1 MIRLANQLPVTSPE
15 FPADWRSQFE
25 QELVRSG
32 LRRVWI
38 VTNTLLVIE
47 IFLLLLDAWR
57 SQGFS
62 SGVDAL
68 TVWRLSVLL
77 FLTSYRFLPA
87 PWKSPGLGLRY
98 FLCMGMVFSC
108 WSSAV
113 LAGVTGDLSTYA
125 IGLLGVAAS
134 CPLPGRFNA
143 LLFISS
149 AVGLAG
155 WLGLAFPA
163 VGPHWTSNII
173 AACVMGIVVE
183 KFTFRAA
190 LREFTHRQAIE
201 LQRERA
207 DQLLY
212 NVFPESVATS
222 LKDGKR
228 SVALH
233 GEVTILFADI
243 VGFTELSTRLLP
255 TQLLDVL
262 ENIFGKFD
270 QLAQTHGVEKI
281 KTIGDAYMAI
291 CGAPVPTDH
300 QVERIADFALAIV
313 QECKAMSAHTGFE
326 LAVRVGIH
334 SGPVIAGVIGS
345 SRLCYDLWGDS
356 VNTAQ
361 RIQSQGQPN
370 AIGVSEPVY
379 FRLRDQFDLED
390 RGLVN
395 LKGKGP
401 TRSYVLKGRR
411 SATAPD
417 Q

>member
-1 MIRLANQLPVTSPE
+1 MIRFANQLPLASAE
-15 FPADWRSQFE
+15 FPLDWVSEFE
-25 QELVRSG
+25 RELVRSG
-32 LRRVWI
+32 LRRAWI

-47 IFLLLLDAWR
+47 VFLLLLDAWR
-57 SQGFS
+57 SHGFA
-62 SGVDAL
+62 SGLDAL
-68 TVWRLSVLL
+68 SVWRLSALL
-77 FLTSYRFLPA
+77 FLASYRFLVV
-87 PWKSPGLGLRY
+87 PWGSPVLLLRY
-98 FLCMGMVFSC
+98 FLGMGMVFSC

-113 LAGVTGDLSTYA
+113 LAGLTGDLSTYA

-149 AVGLAG
+149 ALGLAG
-155 WLGLAFPA
+155 WLWLGFPDA
-163 VGPHWTSNII
+163 GPHWTSNIV

-183 KFTFRAA
+183 RFTFRAA
-190 LREFTHRQAIE
+190 LREFTHRKGIDR
-201 LQRERA
+201 QRERA

-222 LKDGKR
+222 LKDGQR

-255 TQLLDVL
+255 TQLLNVL
-262 ENIFGKFD
+262 EDIFGKFD
-270 QLAQTHGVEKI
+270 QMAQKHGVEKI

-300 QVERIADFALAIV
+300 QVERMADFALGIV
-313 QECKAMSAHTGFE
+313 QECNKMSAHTGFE

-334 SGPVIAGVIGS
+334 TGPVIAGVIGS

-361 RIQSQGQPN
+361 RIESQGAPN
-370 AIGVSEPVY
+370 AISVSEPVY
-379 FRLRDQFDLED
+379 FRLREQYDLED

-411 SATAPD
+411 SGA
-417 Q
+417 

>member
-1 MIRLANQLPVTSPE
+1 MIRLANQIPAASAE
-15 FPADWRSQFE
+15 FPSDWQSEFE
-25 QELVRSG
+25 RELISSG
-32 LRRVWI
+32 LRRVLI

-47 IFLLLLDAWR
+47 VLLLLLDAWH
-57 SQGFS
+57 SHGFAR
-62 SGVDAL
+62 GVDAL
-68 TVWRLSVLL
+68 TAWRLSALV
-77 FLTSYRFLPA
+77 FLASYRFLLLNWGPPA
-87 PWKSPGLGLRY
+87 ARLRY
-98 FLCMGMVFSC
+98 FLGAGMVFSC

-113 LAGVTGDLSTYA
+113 LAGISGDLSTYA

-143 LLFISS
+143 SLFIAS
-149 AVGLAG
+149 AAGLMV
-155 WLGLAFPA
+155 WLGMAFPDA
-163 VGPHWTSNII
+163 GPYWTSNII
-173 AACVMGIVVE
+173 AACIIGIVIE

-190 LREFTHRQAIE
+190 LREFMHRKAIDR
-201 LQRERA
+201 QRERA

-222 LKDGKR
+222 LKEGNR

-262 ENIFGKFD
+262 EEVFGKFD
-270 QLAQTHGVEKI
+270 RLAQTYGVEKI

-300 QVERIADFALAIV
+300 QVERMADFALAIV
-313 QECKAMSAHTGFE
+313 QECNTMSARTGFE

-334 SGPVIAGVIGS
+334 TGPVIAGVIGS

-361 RIQSQGQPN
+361 RIEANAEPN
-370 AIGVSEPVY
+370 AISVSEPVY
-379 FRLRDQFDLED
+379 FRLRENFALED

-401 TRSYVLKGRR
+401 TRSYVLKGRLD
-411 SATAPD
+411 SPCPGV
-417 Q
+417 

>member
-1 MIRLANQLPVTSPE
+1 MIRLANHIPLASPE
-15 FPADWRSQFE
+15 FPADWRSEFD

-47 IFLLLLDAWR
+47 VFLLLLDVWR
-57 SQGFS
+57 SQGFA
-62 SGVDAL
+62 SGLDAL
-68 TVWRLSVLL
+68 SVWRLSALL
-77 FLTSYRFLPA
+77 FLASYRFLPV
-87 PWKSPGLGLRY
+87 PWGSPLLRLRY
-98 FLCMGMVFSC
+98 FLGMGMVFSC

-149 AVGLAG
+149 AAGLAG
-155 WLGLAFPA
+155 WLWLAFPDA
-163 VGPHWTSNII
+163 GPHWTSNII

-190 LREFTHRQAIE
+190 LREFTHRKAIDR
-201 LQRERA
+201 QRERA
-207 DQLLY
+207 DKLLY

-255 TQLLDVL
+255 SQLLDVL

-270 QLAQTHGVEKI
+270 QLAQKLGVEKI

-300 QVERIADFALAIV
+300 QVERMADFALAIV
-313 QECKAMSAHTGFE
+313 QECKAVSAHTGFE

-334 SGPVIAGVIGS
+334 TGPVIAGVIGS

-361 RIQSQGQPN
+361 RIEAQGQPN
-370 AIGVSEPVY
+370 AISVSEPVY
-379 FRLRDQFDLED
+379 FRLRDQYDLED

-411 SATAPD
+411 NSA
-417 Q
+417 